1 MNEIKA
7 NQVKP
12 NQTPKISSFTAMDGE
27 PPIGG
32 RLVTLE
38 PIVQLTADAPLSAA
52 R

>member
-1 MNEIKA
+1 MKS
-7 NQVKP
+7 NQIKP
-12 NQTPKISSFTAMDGE
+12 NQNPKISSVTAVDGE

-38 PIVQLTADAPLSAA
+38 PIVQLNADAPLPAA

>member
-1 MNEIKA
+1 MKS
-7 NQVKP
+7 NQIKP
-12 NQTPKISSFTAMDGE
+12 NQNPKMGLFTAVDGE

-38 PIVQLTADAPLSAA
+38 PIVQLTADAPLPAA